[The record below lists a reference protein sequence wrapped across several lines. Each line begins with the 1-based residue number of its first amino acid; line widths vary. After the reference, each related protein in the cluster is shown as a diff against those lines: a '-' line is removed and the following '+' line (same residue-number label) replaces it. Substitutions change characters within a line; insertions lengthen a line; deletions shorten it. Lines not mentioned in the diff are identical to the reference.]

1 MTDRELEPEPGAVDP
16 ERVRQFAYLLF
27 GKLEGA
33 VTSGMVYLGERL
45 GLYGAL
51 AGAAGP
57 LTSAEL
63 AERTGLHER
72 WVREWAGNQAA
83 AGLVEST
90 PGPGADGGGDRFA
103 LTPEAVAVLVD
114 ASSPAHGIGTFTQ
127 LPDLMATLEELPAAF
142 RTGLGFDYDSH
153 GPEAAASVERSFEPW
168 YQNFLLPVALPAL
181 DGVVERLQR
190 GGMAI
195 DVGCGA
201 GVAVCLLAAAFPESE
216 VHGFEISTLAL
227 RRAEARKAALGLSN
241 AHFHDPRSEPLPD
254 DHRADLVT
262 TFDCIHDM
270 TAPEKVVAAI
280 RRSIADDGAWLL
292 VDMKAFDT
300 LEENRTRNPMASL
313 MYGMSVLLCLSSSM
327 SEPDGAGLGTLGLPE
342 SKARELAEDAGF
354 GRFRRLDIE
363 HPINAFYEIRP

>member
-1 MTDRELEPEPGAVDP
+1 
-16 ERVRQFAYLLF
+16 
-27 GKLEGA
+27 
-33 VTSGMVYLGERL
+33 
-45 GLYGAL
+45 
-51 AGAAGP
+51 
-57 LTSAEL
+57 
-63 AERTGLHER
+63 
-72 WVREWAGNQAA
+72 
-83 AGLVEST
+83 
-90 PGPGADGGGDRFA
+90 
-103 LTPEAVAVLVD
+103 
-114 ASSPAHGIGTFTQ
+114 
-127 LPDLMATLEELPAAF
+127 
-142 RTGLGFDYDSH
+142 
-153 GPEAAASVERSFEPW
+153 
-168 YQNFLLPVALPAL
+168 
-181 DGVVERLQR
+181 
-190 GGMAI
+190 
-195 DVGCGA
+195 
-201 GVAVCLLAAAFPESE
+201 LAAAFPESE